1 MTASQDGRPSAA
13 LTSKNLIRERCSLVR
28 EGENPDVFYELHSQ
42 PFRRVHC
49 TLQAQD
55 DFLCQDKIDVA
66 KVHLES
72 WEEK

>member
-1 MTASQDGRPSAA
+1 M
-13 LTSKNLIRERCSLVR
+13 R
-28 EGENPDVFYELHSQ
+28 EGENPDVFYELNSQ

-55 DFLCQDKIDVA
+55 DFLCQDKT
-66 KVHLES
+66 VHLES